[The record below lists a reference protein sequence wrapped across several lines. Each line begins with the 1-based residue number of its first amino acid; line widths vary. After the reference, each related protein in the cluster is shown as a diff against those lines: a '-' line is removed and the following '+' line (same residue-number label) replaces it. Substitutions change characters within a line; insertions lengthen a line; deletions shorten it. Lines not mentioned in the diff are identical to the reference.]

1 MNIRRAIF
9 YLLLLCV
16 VAVRA
21 QFRTVDWSGVRGDTL
36 LPMCTQVVDLSAD
49 YAAYS
54 YTAHIEYPEYQV
66 MGDADVARLSI
77 AEKYGALPE
86 VPVVECHIGVQ
97 AKQAQLDVA
106 FLPVVMRD
114 GKYYRINS
122 YKLVVDRQPVQRPQR
137 AAASPAERY
146 ATSSVLATGKWV
158 RVAVEENGVHK
169 TLKSPVGTTKQFI
182 EKMRA
187 FYKMNT
193 PVCGLVIFA
202 EPDCKLTLPEEMDG
216 IALLTPEK
224 AITYIKNRAKKAAQ
238 KELFAAPEQILH
250 CTRFYSRNS
259 EFCKGMLADC
269 FFDCDAADGSVVRI
283 DTGSIAYLSVET
295 QPLKMKDKLFVTFTN
310 GATDVFYNRD
320 TVFDVVC
327 LDGTCQKIALHRVRH
342 IVF

>member
-1 MNIRRAIF
+1 MLKRASARPLPPLEEIESF
-9 YLLLLCV
+9 GVDGEEIIYRLLCEHFGCVIRNV
-16 VAVRA
+16 VVPHKDLYLEKDFLVIH
-21 QFRTVDWSGVRGDTL
+21 QNVPFVIEVKNWKGEIGCEKNGDF
-36 LPMCTQVVDLSAD
+36 
-49 YAAYS
+49 
-54 YTAHIEYPEYQV
+54 YQN
-66 MGDADVARLSI
+66 
-77 AEKYGALPE
+77 K
-86 VPVVECHIGVQ
+86 
-97 AKQAQLDVA
+97 
-106 FLPVVMRD
+106 
-114 GKYYRINS
+114 
-122 YKLVVDRQPVQRPQR
+122 
-137 AAASPAERY
+137 
-146 ATSSVLATGKWV
+146 
-158 RVAVEENGVHK
+158 ENGVHK
-169 TLKSPVGTTKQFI
+169 TLKSPVGTTKQFV

-187 FYKMNT
+187 FYKIST

-224 AITYIKNRAKKAAQ
+224 AITYIKNRAKTLKQ
-238 KELFAAPEQILH
+238 KELFAEVDQILH

-269 FFDCDAADGSVVRI
+269 FFDCDATDGSIVRI